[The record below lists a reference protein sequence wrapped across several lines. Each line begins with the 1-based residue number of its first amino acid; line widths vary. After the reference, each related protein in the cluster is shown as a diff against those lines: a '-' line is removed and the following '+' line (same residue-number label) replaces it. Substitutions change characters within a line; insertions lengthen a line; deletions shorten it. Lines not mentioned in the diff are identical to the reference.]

1 MIKSGLLAFVRR
13 ESEGGGVRTRTP
25 DRRTAEGR
33 GLTKRQRLERVNDLP
48 THGYILDAHAVIGEV
63 LG

>member
-13 ESEGGGVRTRTP
+13 ERERGRQRP

-48 THGYILDAHAVIGEV
+48 THRYILDAHAVIEDLVG
-63 LG
+63 